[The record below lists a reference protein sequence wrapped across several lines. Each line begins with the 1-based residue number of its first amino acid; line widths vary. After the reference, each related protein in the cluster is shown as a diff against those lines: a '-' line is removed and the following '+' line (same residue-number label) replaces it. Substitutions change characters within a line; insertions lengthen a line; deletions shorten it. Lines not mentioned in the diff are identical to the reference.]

1 VPRISGTRNHAEM
14 SDAEKPKDP
23 WSDPDPQP
31 GDFDAELDG
40 AKPEQIEIH
49 DGDPAAKLTMS
60 SMHNP

>member
-1 VPRISGTRNHAEM
+1 MQSV

-40 AKPEQIEIH
+40 AKAELIEIQ
-49 DGDPAAKLTMS
+49 DGDPDAKLTMS
-60 SMHNP
+60 SLHIP